1 MSTILPQETT
11 EAHQR
16 AKQAS
21 SSGVHVCVCVFC
33 ETIEPVL
40 RENTAIDQGRVTP
53 FLSPPSLVFRKIAQ
67 KLFCR
72 LKGTN
77 HRSRGSIQVMIRR
90 PKEEN
95 HGEEAQPTYGE
106 TYLHPFVE
114 ANPGDRKGVHLPPS
128 SEQQQQQQL
137 HQLDR
142 VKRARTRM
150 RTRGK
155 PGPSFVCHSRVCVR
169 CGSFLLSCFC
179 FRVFFLSFDGEFS
192 CRPKCLIYAAI
203 IILRENAVASN
214 TREGKGFLGKDMF
227 TQANNDHLL
236 LISTGAY
243 RRARDG
249 KEHVQTGKCP
259 TKGCFDLMV

>member
-53 FLSPPSLVFRKIAQ
+53 FLSPSSLVFRKIAL

-128 SEQQQQQQL
+128 REQQQQQQL

-155 PGPSFVCHSRVCVR
+155 PGPSFVCHSRVCV
-169 CGSFLLSCFC
+169 CGADRFSCLVFV
-179 FRVFFLSFDGEFS
+179 FVFFFLFLSIGNFPAGQS
-192 CRPKCLIYAAI
+192 
-203 IILRENAVASN
+203 V
-214 TREGKGFLGKDMF
+214 
-227 TQANNDHLL
+227 
-236 LISTGAY
+236 
-243 RRARDG
+243 
-249 KEHVQTGKCP
+249 
-259 TKGCFDLMV
+259 